1 MYSRYS
7 NIKLPQ
13 NYSGSRFSVET
24 ETKLHK
30 PPELTGIKNAHSPS
44 FVTSIKKESINER
57 DDDFIDE
64 DNDEIS
70 YEEDYFENTYDE
82 SSSSNEPQEIE
93 ASVPAQKSVR
103 GGFDLSL
110 IKGIFDKISSEDLL
124 ILGVI
129 LLIATDSSGISD
141 SAIWILAL
149 LLLARD

>member
-1 MYSRYS
+1 MRAF
-7 NIKLPQ
+7 
-13 NYSGSRFSVET
+13 GV
-24 ETKLHK
+24 
-30 PPELTGIKNAHSPS
+30 
-44 FVTSIKKESINER
+44 
-57 DDDFIDE
+57 
-64 DNDEIS
+64 NDEIS

-82 SSSSNEPQEIE
+82 IASSNEPQEIE

-103 GGFDLSL
+103 GGFDFSL